1 MGNFNPNGDDTIRTT
16 PLRLPQEQAGFAVWL
31 DAAMTGGGVTTY
43 RLALERARA
52 QLPQGKKLAP
62 TALNKTAID
71 KIRSGE
77 RKATAHVAWELGEAL
92 RACGVA
98 WWSGF
103 FALDLCGYARERIA
117 LLEAL
122 DQESMRNGALMGLA
136 IICEQY
142 VPAEASPEI
151 ACDVLADVWAAIGN
165 ETLARAWDK
174 AKSNAFRASALASI
188 AFEFLAVV
196 SSYDLAEPVRTDL
209 LSGVFDLW
217 LNQYAHFP
225 RIPADDGPNAL
236 RAAFDEIMGGSK

>member
-1 MGNFNPNGDDTIRTT
+1 MVAGNTVSTTPNGRH
-16 PLRLPQEQAGFAVWL
+16 QKEQGDFGRWL
-31 DAAMTGGGVTTY
+31 GAAMNDYGVTAY

-52 QLPQGKKLAP
+52 RLPEGKRPKASS
-62 TALNKTAID
+62 LNKIAID
-71 KIRSGE
+71 EIKRGE
-77 RKATAHVAWELGEAL
+77 RKATGNVAWELGEAL
-92 RACGVA
+92 RASGVP
-98 WWSGF
+98 WWSGY
-103 FALDLCGYARERIA
+103 FALRLCGYARERIA

-122 DQESMRNGALMGLA
+122 DQESTRNGALMGLA

-174 AKSNAFRASALASI
+174 AKSNAFRPSALASI

-196 SSYDLAEPVRTDL
+196 SDYDLAEPVRADL
-209 LSGVFDLW
+209 VSGVFDLW
-217 LNQYAHFP
+217 LKQYAHFP
-225 RIPADDGPNAL
+225 RIPLDDGPEAL